1 MKFNDYFKLKD
12 ITVNVTNS
20 CNLNCVYCFEHNKNG
35 MKMSSEMIEKIIDV
49 SYNNY
54 LITNETKFPF
64 VVNFFGGEPFLAFDV
79 MEHAMKYAKNKKY
92 RISFGVTTNL
102 TMLTD
107 HMIDVIED
115 YELGLLVSV
124 DGIKKIHDRN
134 RCNSY
139 DTVMSNL
146 NKLIDRGLKHLVEV
160 RMTVMPADLKDLLT
174 GIQELYNMGID
185 NIAPVPVT
193 DIKWT
198 DADYMNLRDEM
209 HKIWEWA
216 FSIYNDENNKRNLS
230 LKCIDDYLEMVLNP
244 IFLVPDQRKVCTAG
258 TFSSC
263 SFGVT
268 GDILPCHQ
276 RHTISD
282 HYDELVMGNI
292 NNTDEIREVNFNKQT
307 IMNENHNCD
316 VCNARAVCKG
326 GCPSENLTLNND
338 GNVMNDVQC
347 NVLAYMVDV
356 AEQFQWYLINDKIPN
371 IRSRKLNILS
381 QNVKLLDHI
390 TDILLNERSIRENEI
405 ELLKFYEALV
415 DMEGILLPSFRE
427 AINYTISQMVNIIDE
442 QIKNEGI

>member
-54 LITNETKFPF
+54 LMTNETKFPF

-79 MEHAMKYAKNKKY
+79 MEHAMKYAKDKKY

-160 RMTVMPADLKDLLT
+160 RMTVMPADLQDLLT

-193 DIKWT
+193 DTKWT

-307 IMNENHNCD
+307 IMNEQIQTTET
-316 VCNARAVCKG
+316 RAKEVKKMIDRMITYGKKG
-326 GCPSENLTLNND
+326 DLGSRRRA
-338 GNVMNDVQC
+338 
-347 NVLAYMVDV
+347 LAFVH
-356 AEQFQWYLINDKIPN
+356 NDKKVVEKVFNELAPRYANRNGGYTQI
-371 IRSRKLNILS
+371 IKLSERRGDGALTVIL
-381 QNVKLLDHI
+381 KLV
-390 TDILLNERSIRENEI
+390 E
-405 ELLKFYEALV
+405 EA
-415 DMEGILLPSFRE
+415 
-427 AINYTISQMVNIIDE
+427 
-442 QIKNEGI
+442 